1 MDSGQ
6 KVLGGGGQDRS
17 DGDGDAG
24 EEEKTMADEMALQML
39 MQYQEKRR
47 KQRLTPD
54 SKFSLLI

>member
-6 KVLGGGGQDRS
+6 KVGLYSTIGRS

-24 EEEKTMADEMALQML
+24 EEEKTTADEMAVQML

-47 KQRLTPD
+47 KQRLTLD